1 MKSPYTPKEPVPV
14 RFITEIYLSRLDSR
28 QSQRVI
34 FTEDQFEELQEFLE
48 NMFPPETDNEII
60 RFKVED
66 EYYEIKKHV
75 L

>member
-34 FTEDQFEELQEFLE
+34 FTEDQFEELFNKLHKEKQK
-48 NMFPPETDNEII
+48 T
-60 RFKVED
+60 
-66 EYYEIKKHV
+66 Y
-75 L
+75 